1 MARWANLPDRAGFA
15 LRDETT
21 WKGLVMGSFPVM
33 TVFYLTGML
42 QLWWYSAVTPWV
54 NPSPRPF

>member
-1 MARWANLPDRAGFA
+1 
-15 LRDETT
+15 
-21 WKGLVMGSFPVM
+21 MGSFPVM